1 MKDYRFW
8 EMLLNP
14 PLVAA
19 LSAMASSQVFKV
31 LKPLVKGRLPDIR
44 KIADYGGWPSSHT
57 AFIVACTLSVGIVE
71 GFRSSLFA
79 LALVVASILIYDI
92 LKMRRVVALD
102 GREIDRMLEHASMSR
117 TETPPQFEGHSPAEV
132 VGGMIWGCAWAIAV
146 CALY

>member
-8 EMLLNP
+8 ETMLNP

-19 LSAMASSQVFKV
+19 LAAMASSQAFKA
-31 LKPLVKGRLPDIR
+31 LKPLAKGRRPDLR
-44 KIADYGGWPSSHT
+44 ELFDYGGWPSSHT
-57 AFIVACTLSVGIVE
+57 AFIVACALSVGIVE

-79 LALVVASILIYDI
+79 VAATVAAILVYDI

-102 GREIDRMLEHASMSR
+102 GREIDRLLERASMARSER
-117 TETPPQFEGHSPAEV
+117 SPQFEGHSPAEV
-132 VGGMIWGCAWAIAV
+132 VGGILWGCAWAVAI